1 MRTLAAAVLASLP
14 VLVVPTGPADAQ
26 NYPWC
31 LAKSES
37 RSCGFV
43 SYEQCMAARSV
54 GGFCEQ
60 NFLYRPEAGRTA
72 PRRPRR

>member
-1 MRTLAAAVLASLP
+1 MRTLTAAMLAALA
-14 VLVVPTGPADAQ
+14 VLVVPSGPADAQ

-60 NFLYRPEAGRTA
+60 NFLYHPEAA
-72 PRRPRR
+72 PRARRRAR